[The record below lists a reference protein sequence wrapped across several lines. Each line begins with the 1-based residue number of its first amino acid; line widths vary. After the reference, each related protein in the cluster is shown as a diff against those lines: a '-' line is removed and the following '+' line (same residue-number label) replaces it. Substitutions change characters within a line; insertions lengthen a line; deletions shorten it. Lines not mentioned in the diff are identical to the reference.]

1 MRAVA
6 NEGAGVSR
14 RARAPLG
21 NPGPIEQDGGMR
33 AHAGS
38 AESDRELHKSRLKLV
53 LVLSLVFLVVE
64 VVGGIVSGSLALLA
78 DATHLFADVAA
89 LILAYGAM
97 TLAELEPTKKYT
109 FGFHRAEILAA
120 FVNAEILLVVMG
132 FLFYEAY
139 QRFHEPPEIRT
150 LLMTT
155 VAVAGLAANLV
166 SMALLH
172 GGSEHSMNLK
182 AAYLEVLSDALGS
195 LGVAVSAGL
204 IALTRWFWLDPL
216 VSAAIG
222 LLVLPRAIGLL
233 RQSAHV
239 LLEGTPLEVDLAEVR
254 RQLLEVP
261 GVVELHDLH
270 FWTLTSGIH
279 SASVHIR
286 AAQESPRGEV
296 MRAVR
301 RLLKE
306 SAGVEHSTIQ
316 VEWGSETT
324 CETTDHA

>member
-1 MRAVA
+1 MHVR
-6 NEGAGVSR
+6 N
-14 RARAPLG
+14 
-21 NPGPIEQDGGMR
+21 
-33 AHAGS
+33 GS
-38 AESDRELHKSRLKLV
+38 ATSDRDLHKSRLRIV
-53 LVLSLVFLVVE
+53 LALALVFLAVE
-64 VVGGIVSGSLALLA
+64 VVGGFASGSLALLA

-120 FVNAEILLVVMG
+120 FVNAEILLVVVG
-132 FLFYEAY
+132 FLFYEAH
-139 QRFHEPPEIRT
+139 QRFYAPREIHT
-150 LLMTT
+150 ALMTT

-172 GGSEHSMNLK
+172 RGSEHSLNLK
-182 AAYLEVLSDALGS
+182 AAYLEVLSDALSS

-204 IALTRWFWLDPL
+204 MAVTRWFWLDPL

-222 LLVLPRAIGLL
+222 FVVLPRAIGLL

-239 LLEGTPLEVDLAEVR
+239 LLEGTPLDVDLAEVR
-254 RQLLEVP
+254 RQLLGVP

-306 SAGVEHSTIQ
+306 IAGVDHSTIQ

>member
-1 MRAVA
+1 M
-6 NEGAGVSR
+6 
-14 RARAPLG
+14 
-21 NPGPIEQDGGMR
+21 
-33 AHAGS
+33 HALDRS
-38 AESDRELHKSRLKLV
+38 QTVDRERHKSRLRFV
-53 LVLSLVFLVVE
+53 LALSLLFLVVE
-64 VVGGIVSGSLALLA
+64 VAGGIASGSLALLA

-97 TLAELEPTKKYT
+97 TLADLVPTKKYT

-120 FVNAEILLVVMG
+120 FVNAEVLLVVMG
-132 FLFYEAY
+132 FLFYQAY

-150 LLMTT
+150 ALMTT
-155 VAVAGLAANLV
+155 IAVAGLAGNLV

-172 GGSEHSMNLK
+172 RGSEQSLNVK
-182 AAYLEVLSDALGS
+182 AAYLEVFSDTLGS
-195 LGVAVSAGL
+195 LGVVLAGTL
-204 IALTRWFWLDPL
+204 MAFTNWFWLDPL

-222 LLVLPRAIGLL
+222 VLVLPRAIGIL

-239 LLEGTPLEVDLAEVR
+239 LLEGTPLEVDLAQVR
-254 RQLLEVP
+254 RQLLGVP

-270 FWTLTSGIH
+270 FWTLTSGVH

-286 AAQESPRGEV
+286 AAHESPRGEV
-296 MRAVR
+296 LRAVR

-306 SAGVEHSTIQ
+306 SAGVDHSTIQ